1 MTTSHSQK
9 EKSGSSNQ
17 VSQDDLLEGTSART
31 RPVSFHDIMLRRKN
45 KGDAVKLVAIGS
57 EVADIALARDNIE
70 KTSDIPEYH
79 MQINEDSER
88 MDTRRTSNDSVKVN
102 SRRKGDNNDPKK
114 NGKLV
119 EDKDE
124 GSRNLDAKSKGR
136 GDKTGSS
143 KIVTGENERHH
154 SNRRKDGHLSVDS
167 YNGSNKKQARD
178 SYREDKIP
186 ERSRGKISERSRGK
200 SEVDRKQLPDED
212 RQVYRKRKTEGR
224 MSSDSEK
231 EYKKRNARDVMQTE
245 KITNRGRA
253 KPEKESRHKRH
264 NEEDKTK
271 SRTTDKKNDSERK
284 GPEPIRASLEE
295 SRPKRRR
302 SRSRERDKGRDRK
315 SHSPR
320 AHKHTS
326 KDKREHGEQSS
337 HSTKDRSG
345 RDHSDVKRLSNNG
358 SSSHYRRDTVSSS
371 GLGGY
376 SPRKRKT
383 DAAAKTPSPTRRS
396 PEKKNAGWD
405 LQPVENESI
414 MASSTLPNLQPTSQN
429 FSLNIKEFPSVTPVT
444 PTVVRP
450 VVIAHQT
457 ITSQMHAIES
467 VQLTQATRPMR
478 RLYVENLPPSASE
491 KDLIECINKFLLSSG
506 VNYIQGTQPCIS
518 CIIHKEKSQALLEFL
533 TPEDASAALF
543 LDGMSFCGSN
553 LKLRRPKD
561 YANVTAIKKL
571 ERISP
576 DVILLTTG
584 FQTVAIFMQ
593 TGLSDKSVV
602 AVDSISD
609 VVEDSPHKIFI
620 GGISKLISS
629 KVLLEIARAFGPV
642 KAFRFEFIA
651 DINEPCAYLEYV
663 DHSVTSKACAGLNGM
678 RLGGRVVTAVFAT
691 PEAVLENA
699 GKLPFYEIPEH
710 AKPLLENPT
719 AVVKLK
725 NMLDPE
731 GLLSLSESELEDI
744 LEDIRLECS
753 RFGTVKSINVAK
765 PTNSVGNME
774 AYEVKNT
781 SASTDAYNLEFAN
794 RRCITEQLGDRINGV
809 GELDRLEPTETL
821 NGVETNSQTVED
833 NNGSDDKDD
842 VEPDDLNRSRVVGDS
857 SLDEMIA
864 GNLMKD
870 EIFRP
875 PSNDE
880 NISVKES
887 SSPENTV
894 ELANK
899 QNASVIKLESNDNIA
914 GSISERNTDME
925 NKPLIE
931 GDLQSEERNAKTES
945 SEEKLNLEENNAN
958 IASSVELVSDERK
971 ELDAR
976 EEGDKKDISIDLEN
990 VFEPGSVF
998 VEYRRAEA
1006 ACMAAHCLHGRIFDG
1021 RVVMAGYVGLDLYQM
1036 RFRK

>member
-88 MDTRRTSNDSVKVN
+88 MDTRRTSNDSAKVN

-231 EYKKRNARDVMQTE
+231 E
-245 KITNRGRA
+245 
-253 KPEKESRHKRH
+253 
-264 NEEDKTK
+264 
-271 SRTTDKKNDSERK
+271 
-284 GPEPIRASLEE
+284 
-295 SRPKRRR
+295 PKRRR
-302 SRSRERDKGRDRK
+302 SRSRECDKGRDRK

-345 RDHSDVKRLSNNG
+345 RDHSDVKRISNNG

-429 FSLNIKEFPSVTPVT
+429 LSLNIKEFPSVTPVT

-543 LDGMSFCGSN
+543 LDGMSFSGSN

-561 YANVTAIKKL
+561 YANVT
-571 ERISP
+571 
-576 DVILLTTG
+576 
-584 FQTVAIFMQ
+584 

-602 AVDSISD
+602 AVDSISG
-609 VVEDSPHKIFI
+609 VVEDSPHK
-620 GGISKLISS
+620 
-629 KVLLEIARAFGPV
+629 LLEIARAFGPV

-691 PEAVLENA
+691 PEVVLENA

-821 NGVETNSQTVED
+821 NGVENNSQTVED

-842 VEPDDLNRSRVVGDS
+842 VEPNDLNRSRVVGDS

-945 SEEKLNLEENNAN
+945 SEEKLKLEENNAN

>member
-1 MTTSHSQK
+1 MIWFQGVDVDQISDWKSTGAMTTSHSQK
-9 EKSGSSNQ
+9 EKYGSSNQ

-88 MDTRRTSNDSVKVN
+88 MDTRRTSNDSAKVN

-114 NGKLV
+114 IGKLV

-124 GSRNLDAKSKGR
+124 GSRDLDAKSKGR

-231 EYKKRNARDVMQTE
+231 EYKKRNARD
-245 KITNRGRA
+245 
-253 KPEKESRHKRH
+253 KR
-264 NEEDKTK
+264 T
-271 SRTTDKKNDSERK
+271 
-284 GPEPIRASLEE
+284 EPIRASLEE

-345 RDHSDVKRLSNNG
+345 RDHSDVKRISNNG

-429 FSLNIKEFPSVTPVT
+429 LSLNIKEFPSVTPVT

-478 RLYVENLPPSASE
+478 RLY
-491 KDLIECINKFLLSSG
+491 
-506 VNYIQGTQPCIS
+506 
-518 CIIHKEKSQALLEFL
+518 IHKEKSQALLEFL

-543 LDGMSFCGSN
+543 LDGMSFSGSN

-561 YANVTAIKKL
+561 YANVT
-571 ERISP
+571 
-576 DVILLTTG
+576 
-584 FQTVAIFMQ
+584 

-609 VVEDSPHKIFI
+609 VVEDSPHK
-620 GGISKLISS
+620 
-629 KVLLEIARAFGPV
+629 LLEIARAFGPV

-821 NGVETNSQTVED
+821 NGVENNSQTVED

-870 EIFRP
+870 EIFKP

-945 SEEKLNLEENNAN
+945 SEEKLKLEENNAN